1 MKEVHINDVKI
12 EFDPIKHQY
21 WLDER
26 TLISGTRIGSL
37 FDDKD
42 WMKYWVSDM
51 CQKLVRTYLDGS
63 GVPEEKIKELI
74 KKINDCHKD
83 TTAMDFGNACHA
95 WMEKFG
101 NYKRKKRRKPAKPK
115 SEAMKNAVQPMVEWI
130 EEHNPEIIACE
141 EIVYYLDPDTDL
153 DFSGTLDIR
162 FMLDGLHCI
171 GDYKAAK
178 KIDLTHY
185 VLQMVVYALAIE
197 QCTGIPVD
205 RLYIFKLPKE
215 GLKFQVRIIEMTDQL
230 RKGGRLASYLKHM
243 EKDVEKALKNSST
256 KKGT

>member
-42 WMKYWVSDM
+42 WMKYWVVSLCVELARTRLETLKVSEEDIEA
-51 CQKLVRTYLDGS
+51 LVES
-63 GVPEEKIKELI
+63 FK
-74 KKINDCHKD
+74 NSHKD

-178 KIDLTHY
+178 KIDQAHY

-230 RKGGRLASYLKHM
+230 RKGGRLANYLKHM

>member
-1 MKEVHINDVKI
+1 MKEVDINDVKI

-21 WLDER
+21 WLDAR

-83 TTAMDFGNACHA
+83 KTAMDFGNACHA

-101 NYKRKKRRKPAKPK
+101 NYKRKKRRKPA
-115 SEAMKNAVQPMVEWI
+115 
-130 EEHNPEIIACE
+130 
-141 EIVYYLDPDTDL
+141 
-153 DFSGTLDIR
+153 
-162 FMLDGLHCI
+162 
-171 GDYKAAK
+171 
-178 KIDLTHY
+178 
-185 VLQMVVYALAIE
+185 
-197 QCTGIPVD
+197 
-205 RLYIFKLPKE
+205 
-215 GLKFQVRIIEMTDQL
+215 
-230 RKGGRLASYLKHM
+230 
-243 EKDVEKALKNSST
+243 
-256 KKGT
+256 